1 MAMTKFLNEYNQI
14 GYFIQKNFI
23 DQTFTNS
30 LLKEIEKAKKLQ
42 NVDIYS
48 DRGGLPRRI
57 ERLYDK
63 GNYLKKLNLKISKL
77 LEQVFNKSFLIFK
90 DKFNYKPP
98 GGEGYKAH
106 FDGIFQFID
115 ENNKVKNGWYEYGD
129 VFVNVLISLDKA
141 DESNGTLQISEA
153 IKDNF
158 GKLYLKTT
166 KDGSPNLAKEFEASL
181 KFKSIDLNV
190 GDVLVF
196 DNRCPHK
203 SQKNNSNKPRRIL
216 YYTYS
221 PKSAG
226 NYYEKYFND
235 KNNSKNASNK
245 ALIGE
250 K

>member
-1 MAMTKFLNEYNQI
+1 MAMKKFLNEYNQI

-30 LLKEIEKAKKLQ
+30 LLKEVEKAKKLQ

-77 LEQVFNKSFLIFK
+77 LEQVFSKSFLIFK

-158 GKLYLKTT
+158 GK
-166 KDGSPNLAKEFEASL
+166 
-181 KFKSIDLNV
+181 
-190 GDVLVF
+190 
-196 DNRCPHK
+196 
-203 SQKNNSNKPRRIL
+203 
-216 YYTYS
+216 
-221 PKSAG
+221 
-226 NYYEKYFND
+226 
-235 KNNSKNASNK
+235 
-245 ALIGE
+245 
-250 K
+250 